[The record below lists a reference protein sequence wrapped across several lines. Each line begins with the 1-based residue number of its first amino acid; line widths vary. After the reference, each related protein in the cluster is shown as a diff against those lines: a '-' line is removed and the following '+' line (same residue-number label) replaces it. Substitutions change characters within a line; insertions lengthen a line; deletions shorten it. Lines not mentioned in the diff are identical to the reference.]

1 MDAFAK
7 LMTQC
12 CSEQIV
18 LKGDT
23 GWKVDQ
29 SNLHEIQLNLKIY
42 VIFSFLLIYT
52 VPFQSMGSARFF
64 FKKKLILLD
73 SKDAFN
79 L

>member
-29 SNLHEIQLNLKIY
+29 SNLHEIQLKSSK
-42 VIFSFLLIYT
+42 VWGQQDFIFY
-52 VPFQSMGSARFF
+52 FF
-64 FKKKLILLD
+64 
-73 SKDAFN
+73 
-79 L
+79 